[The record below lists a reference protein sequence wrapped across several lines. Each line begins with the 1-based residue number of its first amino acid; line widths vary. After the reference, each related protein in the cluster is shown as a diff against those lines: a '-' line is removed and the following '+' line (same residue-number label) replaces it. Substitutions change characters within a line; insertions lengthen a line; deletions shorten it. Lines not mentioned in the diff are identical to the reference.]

1 MPRLTLS
8 SLSRAS
14 CASTLSAELLARLSH
29 QRERLRS
36 LEHIAGIRPAIER
49 LHRGCAEA
57 EAASSPTAAVARL
70 EAGTGAVVESLR
82 DAAEP
87 EAAHAVLQC
96 AFSTLIRARAI
107 GWRHAELTS
116 GEDDGGGLFA
126 PGSVELARLVEDGL
140 EDAAAF
146 CREKHGAAPEVEL
159 TVADSAPAGRAAD
172 ETLLLAPFVA
182 FPLHELLKNA
192 MGAHVRRCGGDAG

>member
-1 MPRLTLS
+1 MGVAV
-8 SLSRAS
+8 SRKVVR
-14 CASTLSAELLARLSH
+14 CGR
-29 QRERLRS
+29 
-36 LEHIAGIRPAIER
+36 
-49 LHRGCAEA
+49 CAEA

-126 PGSVELARLVEDGL
+126 PGSVELAAATRPPVRQTYAPSWLVRLFTLFMQLARSATAHETHTHCQHNAGSQRPL
-140 EDAAAF
+140 
-146 CREKHGAAPEVEL
+146 CR
-159 TVADSAPAGRAAD
+159 AGRWWCTVGPA
-172 ETLLLAPFVA
+172 
-182 FPLHELLKNA
+182 
-192 MGAHVRRCGGDAG
+192 